1 MIHEEDLKAK
11 LISLKPRDKYWMVCD
26 KCGSKEAQKQICQC
40 PACSKV
46 KDPKK
51 RSFVHLNEPCPKT
64 IDWTSLDEETK
75 IYSRTGC
82 YDSWS
87 LCNDCSK
94 RLQIYADW
102 SKPHPDL
109 LSI

>member
-1 MIHEEDLKAK
+1 MIHKEELNSK
-11 LISLKPRDKYWMVCD
+11 LIGLKPRDKYWLVCN
-26 KCGSKEAQKQICQC
+26 KCGSKEAQKQFCQC

-51 RSFVHLNEPCPKT
+51 RSFVHLNEPCPNT
-64 IDWTSLDEETK
+64 IDWKSLDEETQM
-75 IYSRTGC
+75 YTRTGC

-87 LCNDCSK
+87 LCNSCSK
-94 RLQIYADW
+94 RLQVYADW
-102 SKPHPDL
+102 SKPHPNL